1 MTVEQAFATLGI
13 PINSDESAISKA
25 YHELS
30 QLYHPD
36 KPDGDAGRQAEINE
50 AHETLMAEVSE
61 NRALVVIR
69 NTQALHEVKALILS
83 EQAARNAA
91 KEVFAAK
98 RRGVGPLHRMKTT
111 AWVAGSVAAIA
122 TFIPD
127 KILPMMPKNEA
138 DVFKPMLGMTAVMA
152 AIIGGFF
159 QFRATKLSSHIDEFS
174 DEMDDPRNCAQAL
187 ASSLK
192 YEDATVITEA
202 ALRSIDVRR
211 GPRNPVEILEGLFL
225 PRFSYQVEH
234 ERLIQLKAIQHGL
247 ITAIPVDVVT
257 PDSVPTFKVNFQPSS
272 FRPKPAAPPLPDKP
286 IPRSEAIGMTLYGGA
301 GMTGLVGLAVYLG
314 AMQHTW
320 WAVLPAFFSLT
331 MIGLF
336 LMGVSSWIKA
346 PPATDLPKTAIAEP
360 PQETDRP

>member
-1 MTVEQAFATLGI
+1 MQDSEQLSLEQIQALLEASEEVQFRGKKRQEVYDWMTLLMRQQGYRKRGKPARGLLRRYMAKMTGLSRAQVTRLIGQYLKNGEVKEAVYSRNQFQRRFTQADI
-13 PINSDESAISKA
+13 
-25 YHELS
+25 EL
-30 QLYHPD
+30 LAKVD
-36 KPDGDAGRQAEINE
+36 E

-159 QFRATKLSSHIDEFS
+159 QFRAT
-174 DEMDDPRNCAQAL
+174 
-187 ASSLK
+187 
-192 YEDATVITEA
+192 
-202 ALRSIDVRR
+202 
-211 GPRNPVEILEGLFL
+211 
-225 PRFSYQVEH
+225 
-234 ERLIQLKAIQHGL
+234 
-247 ITAIPVDVVT
+247 
-257 PDSVPTFKVNFQPSS
+257 
-272 FRPKPAAPPLPDKP
+272 
-286 IPRSEAIGMTLYGGA
+286 
-301 GMTGLVGLAVYLG
+301 
-314 AMQHTW
+314 
-320 WAVLPAFFSLT
+320 
-331 MIGLF
+331 
-336 LMGVSSWIKA
+336 
-346 PPATDLPKTAIAEP
+346 
-360 PQETDRP
+360 